1 MLAGIALAIYFSEL
15 GAIKKKEK
23 LEKKKDIGLITAI
36 AALILGIGIT
46 ILQPV
51 SDLFYYGGALVSL
64 VGIFVTIKDI
74 MYYYNIMTT
83 RRLPQF
89 DRTGG
94 DDRA

>member
-1 MLAGIALAIYFSEL
+1 MKKGTLFSSIFAIVLCIVIA
-15 GAIKKKEK
+15 
-23 LEKKKDIGLITAI
+23 
-36 AALILGIGIT
+36 

-51 SDLFYYGGALVSL
+51 SDIFYYGAAILALL
-64 VGIFVTIKDI
+64 AIFYTFKDI
-74 MYYYNIMTT
+74 IGYYNIMST

>member
-1 MLAGIALAIYFSEL
+1 MNRSKFTRVLAMVLSIV
-15 GAIKKKEK
+15 
-23 LEKKKDIGLITAI
+23 
-36 AALILGIGIT
+36 IL

-51 SDLFYYGGALVSL
+51 SDLFYYGAALFSL
-64 VGIFVTIKDI
+64 VGIFVAIKDI
-74 MYYYNIMTT
+74 MHYYNIMTT